1 MQVDPL
7 ALNRYGV
14 ILDQIRQALANAS
27 ANTGG
32 GLVRRGEEALVV
44 RGIGIFE
51 RRDDIGRIVVS
62 ANNGRTL
69 LAGDVRQVTV
79 GHSPRSGAV
88 AFNHENSVVE
98 GIVQM
103 TKSAN
108 ASKVVAAVRAAVE
121 AQGHKL
127 QPGVRIRS
135 IYDRSDLIGHTART
149 VLENLAMD
157 AVLVIAILVVF
168 LGNWRAALIVAS
180 VIPLSLLCAFIVLD
194 MRGIPANLIS
204 VGAVDFGTIIDS
216 AVVLLEAL
224 LMRLHL
230 QAHAARPQPAEAT
243 IKETLVPLGRPIL
256 FAKAIIIVAFI
267 PIYTFQRGE

>member
-1 MQVDPL
+1 VQVDPL